1 VRGARALPCL
11 ALVCALAGCATT
23 DRLSAAGDV
32 HRLLVAV
39 RDDDQ
44 AAFDAHVDRAA
55 LKARIQA
62 RLVDKT
68 RTANLGAGL
77 TGIGLWLSGPIAGAA
92 DSLFIQPSFFRAV
105 ADYYGYKPGAPIPGV
120 LSLATVLTALPDGK
134 VCVPARARG
143 PCLLTFANEDRV
155 WRLVDIDAES
165 AVFGAGKIRR

>member
-1 VRGARALPCL
+1 MKRARAWLTL
-11 ALVCALAGCATT
+11 ALACALAGCATT
-23 DRLSAAGDV
+23 NRLSAAGDV

-39 RDDDQ
+39 RDDDK
-44 AAFDAHVDRAA
+44 AAFDAHVDRPA
-55 LKARIQA
+55 LRARIQA

-105 ADYYGYKPGAPIPGV
+105 ADYYGYRPGAPIPGV
-120 LSLATVLTALPDGK
+120 ISLATVLTPLPDGR
-134 VCVPARARG
+134 VCVTARSRG
-143 PCLLTFANEDRV
+143 PCLLTFADEAGI

-165 AVFGAGKIRR
+165 AIFGAAKARR